1 MRRTKAALELVFP
14 DRRDSRSRIKDIPPL
29 TTIDL
34 FCGAGGITEGFRE
47 AGFKCLYAND
57 CMPEAIRTFEY
68 NHPGTWADC
77 RSIEKVKPAEVRSK
91 LGIDRGDLDVL
102 VGGPPCQG
110 FSINAPERF
119 LTDPRNRL
127 FKDYV
132 RFREEAS
139 L

>member
-14 DRRDSRSRIKDIPPL
+14 NRRDSRSRARELRPL

-57 CMPEAIRTFEY
+57 LMPEAISTFSY

-77 RSIEKVKPAEVRSK
+77 RSVEKVKPAEIRAK
-91 LGIDRGDLDVL
+91 LRINKGDLDVL
-102 VGGPPCQG
+102 VGGPPVRDSQLTRRSV
-110 FSINAPERF
+110 FSLRVN
-119 LTDPRNRL
+119 L
-127 FKDYV
+127 FKDCV
-132 RFREEAS
+132 RFHEEAS

>member
-1 MRRTKAALELVFP
+1 MKRRGAQLKLVLSP
-14 DRRDSRSRIKDIPPL
+14 DQEPPGRIENPGDPL
-29 TTIDL
+29 STIDL

-102 VGGPPCQG
+102 VGGPPC
-110 FSINAPERF
+110 
-119 LTDPRNRL
+119 
-127 FKDYV
+127 
-132 RFREEAS
+132 
-139 L
+139 